1 MVYSII
7 KAFEIGVCVIILRGF
22 RLEQNTMA
30 EITNG
35 RIRDGLLSIRIDVLR
50 KEPESGMIA
59 RNTVDM
65 NSDMGLLWTEVAFQ
79 VGRDT
84 IYGQEVL
91 LHSSDIRYFTQSI
104 EDMIYEQPQEEQ
116 EQRIHFPISSP
127 ELLITV
133 KQVFHERDPLAENGQ
148 MVKKDRGDRS
158 VSARYELLVVIDT
171 GIASGEAGVAGEGPA
186 MYMQPEE
193 KRLLSFICDLRAEAE
208 MALLLDE

>member
-1 MVYSII
+1 
-7 KAFEIGVCVIILRGF
+7 
-22 RLEQNTMA
+22 MA

-35 RIRDGLLSIRIDVLR
+35 RTEDGFLSIRIDVLR
-50 KEPESGMIA
+50 KEPASGMIA

-91 LHSSDIRYFTQSI
+91 LHSADIRYFTQSI

-116 EQRIHFPISSP
+116 ERRIHFPISSP
-127 ELLITV
+127 ELLLTV
-133 KQVFHERDPLAENGQ
+133 KQVIYERDPLAENDR
-148 MVKKDRGDRS
+148 MVKKERGEHS
-158 VSARYELLVVIDT
+158 ISARYELLAVIDT
-171 GIASGEAGVAGEGPA
+171 GIASGDTGVNGEGPA
-186 MYMQPEE
+186 MYLQPDE

-208 MALLLDE
+208 MTLLLDE

>member
-1 MVYSII
+1 
-7 KAFEIGVCVIILRGF
+7 
-22 RLEQNTMA
+22 MA

-35 RIRDGLLSIRIDVLR
+35 RTEDGYLSIRIDVLR

-91 LHSSDIRYFTQSI
+91 LHSSDIRYFTQSL
-104 EDMIYEQPQEEQ
+104 EDMIQEQPLEEQ
-116 EQRIHFPISSP
+116 ERRIQFPISSP
-127 ELLITV
+127 ELLMTV
-133 KQVFHERDPLAENGQ
+133 KQIIYERDPLAED
-148 MVKKDRGDRS
+148 DRQGKNASGDHS
-158 VSARYELLVVIDT
+158 TSARYELLVVIDT
-171 GIASGEAGVAGEGPA
+171 GIASGDTGVNGEGPG
-186 MYMQPEE
+186 MYLQPEE
-193 KRLLSFICDLRAEAE
+193 KRLMSFICDLRAEAE

>member
-1 MVYSII
+1 
-7 KAFEIGVCVIILRGF
+7 
-22 RLEQNTMA
+22 MA

-35 RIRDGLLSIRIDVLR
+35 RTEDGFLSIRIDVLR

-104 EDMIYEQPQEEQ
+104 EDMIYEQPQ
-116 EQRIHFPISSP
+116 R
-127 ELLITV
+127 
-133 KQVFHERDPLAENGQ
+133 RA
-148 MVKKDRGDRS
+148 
-158 VSARYELLVVIDT
+158 
-171 GIASGEAGVAGEGPA
+171 
-186 MYMQPEE
+186 
-193 KRLLSFICDLRAEAE
+193 RAEESISPFPARSC
-208 MALLLDE
+208 

>member
-1 MVYSII
+1 
-7 KAFEIGVCVIILRGF
+7 
-22 RLEQNTMA
+22 MA

-35 RIRDGLLSIRIDVLR
+35 RTEDGFLSIRVDVLR

-91 LHSSDIRYFTQSI
+91 LHSSDIRYFTQSL
-104 EDMIYEQPQEEQ
+104 EDMIQEQPQEEQ
-116 EQRIHFPISSP
+116 ERKIHFPISSP

-133 KQVFHERDPLAENGQ
+133 KQMILERDPLAGEDQ
-148 MVKKDRGDRS
+148 PARRGKGEHS
-158 VSARYELLVVIDT
+158 FSARYELLAVIDT
-171 GIASGEAGVAGEGPA
+171 GIASGDSGVNGEGPA
-186 MYMQPEE
+186 VFLQPDE
-193 KRLLSFICDLRAEAE
+193 KRLLSFVCDLRAEAE
-208 MALLLDE
+208 MALLLDG

>member
-1 MVYSII
+1 VVNIDTPRLII
-7 KAFEIGVCVIILRGF
+7 AGF
-22 RLEQNTMA
+22 RLEQKTMA

-35 RIRDGLLSIRIDVLR
+35 RTEDGYLSIRIDILR

-91 LHSSDIRYFTQSI
+91 LHSSDIRYFTQSL

-116 EQRIHFPISSP
+116 ERKIHFPISSP

-133 KQVFHERDPLAENGQ
+133 RQAIHERDPLVEDDQ
-148 MVKKDRGDRS
+148 HDKKVKEEHS
-158 VSARYELLVVIDT
+158 YSAAYELLVVIDT
-171 GIASGEAGVAGEGPA
+171 GIASGDSGVNGEGPG
-186 MYMQPEE
+186 MFLQPDE
-193 KRLLSFICDLRAEAE
+193 KRLLSFVCDLRAEAE
-208 MALLLDE
+208 MALLLDG

>member
-1 MVYSII
+1 
-7 KAFEIGVCVIILRGF
+7 
-22 RLEQNTMA
+22 MA

-35 RIRDGLLSIRIDVLR
+35 RTEDGFLSIRIDVLR

-104 EDMIYEQPQEEQ
+104 EDMIHEQPQQEQ
-116 EQRIHFPISSP
+116 ERRILFPVSSP

-133 KQVFHERDPLAENGQ
+133 KQVIYERDPLTDNDQPGIKARAEQ
-148 MVKKDRGDRS
+148 S
-158 VSARYELLVVIDT
+158 TSARYELLAVIDT
-171 GIASGEAGVAGEGPA
+171 GIASGESGVNGEGPA

>member
-1 MVYSII
+1 
-7 KAFEIGVCVIILRGF
+7 
-22 RLEQNTMA
+22 MA

-35 RIRDGLLSIRIDVLR
+35 RTEDGYLSIRIDVLR

-91 LHSSDIRYFTQSI
+91 LHSSDIRYFTQSL
-104 EDMIYEQPQEEQ
+104 EDMIYEQPNEEQ
-116 EQRIHFPISSP
+116 ERKIHFPISSP

-133 KQVFHERDPLAENGQ
+133 KQMIHERDPLIEDDQPGKNT
-148 MVKKDRGDRS
+148 VKGERS
-158 VSARYELLVVIDT
+158 FSAHYELTVVIDT
-171 GIASGEAGVAGEGPA
+171 GIASGESGVNGEGPA
-186 MYMQPEE
+186 MFLQPDE
-193 KRLLSFICDLRAEAE
+193 KPLLSFVCDLRAEAE
-208 MALLLDE
+208 MALLLDS

>member
-1 MVYSII
+1 
-7 KAFEIGVCVIILRGF
+7 
-22 RLEQNTMA
+22 MA

-35 RIRDGLLSIRIDVLR
+35 RSEDGFLSIRIDVLR

-84 IYGQEVL
+84 IYAQEVL

-104 EDMIYEQPQEEQ
+104 EDMIHEQPQQEQ
-116 EQRIHFPISSP
+116 ERKIHFPVSSP
-127 ELLITV
+127 ELLVTV
-133 KQVFHERDPLAENGQ
+133 KQTIREQ
-148 MVKKDRGDRS
+148 DRS
-158 VSARYELLVVIDT
+158 GEGSSRKKGKGNFLTTACYELLVVIDT
-171 GIASGEAGVAGEGPA
+171 GIASGESGVNGEGPA
-186 MYMQPEE
+186 MYFEPEE
-193 KRLLSFICDLRAEAE
+193 RRLLSFICDLRSEAE